1 MEQDNTDY
9 TNSIAYVG
17 LGILF
22 ATLLLAVVLMGP
34 VGQKVCINPKLQL
47 DTDTIY
53 TEESRWY
60 YKADSSLSSIRIALF
75 KEKGLVP
82 YDVLYLA
89 PDEYI
94 DLKLEEGYSVVKIR
108 TLEEEYPKIQT
119 RSRILQLKPKPI
131 PKPIFNFKRFFE

>member
-1 MEQDNTDY
+1 MEQDNIDY
-9 TNSIAYVG
+9 SNSVAYVG

-22 ATLLLAVVLMGP
+22 VTLLLAVVLMGP
-34 VGQKVCINPKLQL
+34 VGQKVCINSKLEV

-60 YKADSSLSSIRIALF
+60 YKADSSVSPIRIALF
-75 KEKGLVP
+75 RGTTLAP

-89 PDEYI
+89 PDDYV
-94 DLKLEEGYSVVKIR
+94 DLKLEEGYSIVKIR
-108 TLEEEYPKIQT
+108 TLEEKYPKIQT
-119 RSRILQLKPKPI
+119 KSRILQLKPKPI